1 LHPHT
6 PRRRRRQL
14 VAGAAIAASVVL
26 LASGCSSDK
35 VKRGFLPG
43 YDDGQQVTDQTAR
56 ITHLWNGSWI
66 AALVVGLIT
75 WGLMIWCI
83 AAYRKRKGDDALP
96 IQTRYHMPLEIMY
109 TVVPIVMVL
118 VLFFYTNRDVTEI
131 KKVSGNPDVTIG
143 VVGKQWSWDFN
154 YVNEDVHE
162 VGVMAQDVGSLT
174 KDDLVDGAKGTD
186 KAMPTLYLPVGKT
199 IKFDLTTRDVAHS
212 FWVPAFLYK
221 EDLIPGHPN
230 SFELKPLREG
240 TYAGKCA
247 ELCGEWHSSML
258 FNVKVVSEQEYQQH
272 IEDLRAK
279 GQTGLLSDAY
289 DRSQNDGETAGNM
302 PATEGEGQ

>member
-6 PRRRRRQL
+6 PRRRRWQL
-14 VAGAAIAASVVL
+14 VTGAALAASVAL
-26 LASGCSSDK
+26 LASGCSPDK

-43 YDDGQQVTDQTAR
+43 YDDGKQVTDQTAR

-66 AALVVGLIT
+66 ALLVVGVIT

-109 TVVPIVMVL
+109 TVVPIVAIL

-131 KKVSGNPDVTIG
+131 KKVSGTPDVTIG
-143 VVGKQWSWDFN
+143 VIGKQWSWDFN
-154 YVNEDVHE
+154 YVDEDVHE
-162 VGVMAQDVGSLT
+162 AGVMAQDVGSLT

-186 KAMPTLYLPVGKT
+186 KAMPTLYLPVGK
-199 IKFDLTTRDVAHS
+199 KVLFNLTTRDVAHS

-230 SFELKPLREG
+230 SFEMTPLREG

-272 IEDLRAK
+272 IEDLRAA

-289 DRSQNDGETAGNM
+289 DRSQNDGETAGNL
-302 PATEGEGQ
+302 PTDSEGGQ

>member
-14 VAGAAIAASVVL
+14 ITASVLTGAVVL

-43 YDDGQQVTDQTAR
+43 YKDGQVTDQTAR

-66 AALVVGLIT
+66 AALVVGVIT
-75 WGLMIWCI
+75 WGLMLWCI

-96 IQTRYHMPLEIMY
+96 VQTRYHMPLEIMY
-109 TVVPIVMVL
+109 TIVPIVMVL
-118 VLFFYTNRDVTEI
+118 VLFYYTNRDVEAI
-131 KKVSGNPDVTIG
+131 KSTSGTPDVNIE
-143 VVGKQWSWDFN
+143 VVAKQWSWDFN
-154 YVNEDVHE
+154 YQDSNVYDTGQH
-162 VGVMAQDVGSLT
+162 AQDVGHLT
-174 KDDLVDGAKGTD
+174 KNDLLDGAKGTD
-186 KAMPTLYLPVGKT
+186 KNLVTLWLPVDKKVRFT
-199 IKFDLTTRDVAHS
+199 LISRDVDHS

-221 EDLIPGHPN
+221 EDAIPGHTNVFQLEPT
-230 SFELKPLREG
+230 REG

-258 FNVKVVSEQEYQQH
+258 FNVKVVSEAEYQQH
-272 IEDLRAK
+272 MADLKAK
-279 GQTGLLSDAY
+279 GQTGQLSDAY
-289 DRSQNDGETAGNM
+289 NRDQN
-302 PATEGEGQ
+302 ATVSGVPEGEGQ

>member
-6 PRRRRRQL
+6 PRRHRWQL
-14 VAGAAIAASVVL
+14 VTGAALAGSVAL

-43 YDDGQQVTDQTAR
+43 YDDGKQVTDQTAR

-66 AALVVGLIT
+66 ALLVVGVIV

-109 TVVPIVMVL
+109 TVVPIVAIL

-131 KKVSGNPDVTIG
+131 KKVSGTPDVTIG

-186 KAMPTLYLPVGKT
+186 KAMPTLYLPVGK
-199 IKFDLTTRDVAHS
+199 KVLFNLTTRDVAHS

-230 SFELKPLREG
+230 SFELTPLREG

-258 FNVKVVSEQEYQQH
+258 FNVKVVSDQEYQQH
-272 IEDLRAK
+272 IEALRAA

-289 DRSQNDGETAGNM
+289 DRSQNDGETAGNV
-302 PATEGEGQ
+302 PTEGEGQ